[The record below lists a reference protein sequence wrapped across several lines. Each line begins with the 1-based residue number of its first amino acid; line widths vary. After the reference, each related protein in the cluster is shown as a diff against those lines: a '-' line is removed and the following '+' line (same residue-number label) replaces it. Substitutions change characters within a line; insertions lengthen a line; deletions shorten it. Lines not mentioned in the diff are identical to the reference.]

1 MSKETDLFVFFKR
14 ADFIIPAF
22 KNPLWNK
29 RAILSP
35 LTGGNRGC
43 WAWWLF
49 LSLWWK
55 LMKEPKLESLSSC
68 TLSAV
73 AGSPE
78 PPPLLAKALHF
89 TVSCWVLE
97 EFSPSLF
104 FLLLSDL
111 PKTEHSSKSPLQ
123 MIWLALTT
131 FRFTIKHRL
140 VAPQYLVGLFQRD
153 SVPPKRDRPW
163 WEGVG
168 KGFYERRM
176 KLVEERKIKSKE
188 SLEEEVLRK
197 KKHSNWCSLGT
208 GDRAGNQKI

>member
-111 PKTEHSSKSPLQ
+111 PKTGTFIKIPSPND
-123 MIWLALTT
+123 
-131 FRFTIKHRL
+131 
-140 VAPQYLVGLFQRD
+140 LVGTNHFQIYHKAQAGGTPVLGGFVSEGQCASKKGQTMMRRGRER
-153 SVPPKRDRPW
+153 VL
-163 WEGVG
+163 WEKNETSWG
-168 KGFYERRM
+168 KEN
-176 KLVEERKIKSKE
+176 KI
-188 SLEEEVLRK
+188 
-197 KKHSNWCSLGT
+197 
-208 GDRAGNQKI
+208 